1 MVLTTDAF
9 QLLARESARNEG
21 IEHARILT
29 LSHPIGGESKEN
41 LFAKADSALDALL
54 ALASQPA

>member
-1 MVLTTDAF
+1 MVLTTNAF

-29 LSHPIGGESKEN
+29 LSHPIGGESEEN
-41 LFAKADSALDALL
+41 LFAKADSALDALM
-54 ALASQPA
+54 ALASEPA

>member
-9 QLLARESARNEG
+9 QRLSRESARNEG

-29 LSHPIGGESKEN
+29 LSHPIGGESEES
-41 LFAKADSALDALL
+41 LFAKADHALDALL
-54 ALASQPA
+54 ALASQSA

>member
-1 MVLTTDAF
+1 MVLTTNAF
-9 QLLARESARNEG
+9 ELLSRESARNEG

-29 LSHPIGGESKEN
+29 LTHPIGGESDKV
-41 LFAKADSALDALL
+41 LCAKADHALDALL

>member
-9 QLLARESARNEG
+9 ALLARESARNEG
-21 IEHARILT
+21 IEEARILT
-29 LSHPIGGESKEN
+29 LSHPIGGESEEA
-41 LFAKADSALDALL
+41 LFAKADQALDALL

>member
-9 QLLARESARNEG
+9 QLLSRESARNEG

-29 LSHPIGGESKEN
+29 LSHPIGGESEES
-41 LFAKADSALDALL
+41 LFAKADHALDALL
-54 ALASQPA
+54 ALASQSA